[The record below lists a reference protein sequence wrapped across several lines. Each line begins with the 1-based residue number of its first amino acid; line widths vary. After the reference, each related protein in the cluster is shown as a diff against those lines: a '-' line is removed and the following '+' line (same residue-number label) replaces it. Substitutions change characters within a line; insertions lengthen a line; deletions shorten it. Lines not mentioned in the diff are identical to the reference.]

1 MLDIYVGV
9 SCEYMAEN
17 MDFVVINLTRL
28 LSLAELKCLSNF
40 VMTQACRMDT

>member
-1 MLDIYVGV
+1 MCRV
-9 SCEYMAEN
+9 SMGEN

-28 LSLAELKCLSNF
+28 LSLDGRLELKCLSNF